1 MIDELEYELK
11 NFNVNKLN
19 LYFIQGKID
28 GLFDG
33 QNMTHKKAVE
43 IIVALKK
50 EIIELNEDFEL
61 FEYEIEYN
69 KGYYNGLEKI
79 LNFNREYFK
88 MDMPI
93 LFVSY
98 FENNML
104 LEKYQAAMQF
114 SGMKEYDSESN
125 NREMYFFSDDVEEII
140 NIINENKNRNIEL
153 SLSVIVNSKT
163 SPILDKLNRISEV
176 EPENI
181 FVILDKGVINARNMI
196 EKILSYHVVE

>member
-1 MIDELEYELK
+1 MIDELEYEFK
-11 NFNVNKLN
+11 NFNVNKSN
-19 LYFIQGKID
+19 RYFIQGEID

-33 QNMTHKKAVE
+33 QNITHKEAVE
-43 IIVALKK
+43 TIVAVKK

-88 MDMPI
+88 KDMPI

-98 FENNML
+98 FENDML
-104 LEKYQAAMQF
+104 LEKYKTAMQF
-114 SGMKEYDSESN
+114 SGMKEYYSESN
-125 NREMYFFSDDVEEII
+125 NREMYFFSDDVDEIV
-140 NIINENKNRNIEL
+140 NIINENKNGNIEL
-153 SLSVIVNSKT
+153 SLSVIVNSKN

-181 FVILDKGVINARNMI
+181 FIIFDKGVINARNMI
-196 EKILSYHVVE
+196 EKILSYHVVG